1 MSLGNEVIL
10 LALSP
15 PVASPSLV
23 AGGPG
28 VGGLPSVVGA
38 FALGPGWQPLPLWG
52 ASPGPTHPVSGRSV
66 GGFLAL
72 AVQDE
77 IPSPHRFRRI
87 R

>member
-38 FALGPGWQPLPLWG
+38 FALGPGWQPLPPLG
-52 ASPGPTHPVSGRSV
+52 DFAR
-66 GGFLAL
+66 
-72 AVQDE
+72 
-77 IPSPHRFRRI
+77 PSPRC
-87 R
+87 